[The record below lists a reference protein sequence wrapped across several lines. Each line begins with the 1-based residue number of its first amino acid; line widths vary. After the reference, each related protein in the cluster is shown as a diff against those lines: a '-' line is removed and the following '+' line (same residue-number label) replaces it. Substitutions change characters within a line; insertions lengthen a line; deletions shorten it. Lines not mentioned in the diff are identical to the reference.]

1 MLHTRKRSQAI
12 SQRAIRLL
20 YLRLR
25 RPRQASVYFEQ
36 QIVLRMQTGFER
48 GCLVR
53 TANEQPGGGKQRE
66 RKGDLRNNQR
76 VARQKAPATPDQI
89 FAGLFFQISDDR
101 AARKF
106 HRWSER
112 EADCAD

>member
-1 MLHTRKRSQAI
+1 MLDAGKRSQAI
-12 SQRAIRLL
+12 AQGTISLL
-20 YLRLR
+20 NLCLR
-25 RPRQASVYFEQ
+25 RARQASVYFKQ

-53 TANEQPGGGKQRE
+53 TANEQRRGGKQRE
-66 RKGDLRNNQR
+66 RKSDLRNNQR
-76 VARQKAPATPDQI
+76 VARQKAPTPPDYI

-106 HRWSER
+106 HRWAER
-112 EADCAD
+112 EADRAD